1 MIYHNTGLLYE
12 IMICQYWAVIR
23 DNDISQYW
31 AVIRDNDISQCLTIN
46 KTLHHYVYHDI
57 GSS

>member
-12 IMICQYWAVIR
+12 IMIHQYWAVIR

-31 AVIRDNDISQCLTIN
+31 AVIGDNDISILGGYRI
-46 KTLHHYVYHDI
+46 
-57 GSS
+57 